1 MDTDILYYT
10 DGQNVTVTASGFKVR
25 KQNYQ
30 LTGITRHGVS
40 IISPTRIPFASLVIV
55 GSVLFACGA
64 LNLLPAAW
72 KTSVTILGFSL
83 LVNSILMTGGVIV
96 LIIGLMM
103 MLKVKEKYAV
113 RIATAD
119 GEKDVVVS
127 QSREYIKQ
135 IVEALNH
142 AFLDAGEQKRRK

>member
-1 MDTDILYYT
+1 MDTDIHYYT
-10 DGQNVTVTASGFKVR
+10 DGQNVSVTASGFKVKR
-25 KQNYQ
+25 QLYQ

-40 IISPTRIPFASLVIV
+40 IISPTRIPFALLIII
-55 GSVLFACGA
+55 GSMLFASGA

-72 KTSVTILGFSL
+72 KTNVTIFGFSL
-83 LVNSILMTGGVIV
+83 LVNSVFMTGGVIV
-96 LIIGLMM
+96 LMIGLML

-142 AFLDAGEQKRRK
+142 AFLDAGEKNKKR